1 LWCVITSEKMQISR
15 RARDKA
21 DNRTLGHLRD
31 YYDQFMEEGGVIKR
45 AKEFYDVISPAF
57 FDIELT
63 QVSHEDHTN

>member
-1 LWCVITSEKMQISR
+1 MQISR

-31 YYDQFMEEGGVIKR
+31 YYDQFMEEGVVIKW
-45 AKEFYDVISPAF
+45 AKEFYNVISLAF

-63 QVSHEDHTN
+63 QVSRDHTN